1 MPTQKYLARI
11 HIMKKEKAVPEE
23 DYRAILRKLF
33 PTEMKGLDTP
43 TSAVLSDR
51 QALVFIRS
59 LRDFRKDP
67 YSPSDEEIWRI
78 KKMWHEIYVGDH
90 ETKHLRQFLF
100 NHVKVSDLN
109 FLDRRKAYEV
119 VEALKAMQKRRA
131 ANE

>member
-1 MPTQKYLARI
+1 MPQQKYLARI

-23 DYRAILRKLF
+23 DYREILCSKFKAQSSKEL
-33 PTEMKGLDTP
+33 T
-43 TSAVLSDR
+43 DR

-78 KKMWHEIYVGDH
+78 KKMWHEVYRGDH
-90 ETKHLRQFLF
+90 ETRDLRKFLF

-119 VEALKAMQKRRA
+119 IEALKAIQRRRSGPEGA
-131 ANE
+131 